1 MHSCW
6 IHEFMVVLKK
16 YSKHVF
22 FIIWNRWVRLGVD
35 WVNFVLL
42 FVCLIWR
49 YAYLFYVLHIVS
61 DDSRI
66 LELQNTVVLFWA
78 DFSFKI
84 VGCILGAACYCL
96 GVILILLPL
105 NLGNIWALC
114 IDLLTLV
121 LWLISLIVIVPSLGV
136 RSCFFIKVR

>member
-6 IHEFMVVLKK
+6 IHKFMVVLKK

-22 FIIWNRWVRLGVD
+22 FIIWNRWVRLGID

-84 VGCILGAACYCL
+84 VGSILCAACYCL

>member
-6 IHEFMVVLKK
+6 IHQFMVVLKK

-42 FVCLIWR
+42 LVCLIWR

-66 LELQNTVVLFWA
+66 FELQNTVVLLWT

-84 VGCILGAACYCL
+84 VGCILGAACYFL

-105 NLGNIWALC
+105 NLGNIWTLC

-121 LWLISLIVIVPSLGV
+121 LWLISLIVIVPSLGM